1 MFSKHSFPA
10 FLTIAVLS
18 TLPAGA
24 VTLDVTTDFINANV
38 NVNGSSDG
46 SGDLPI
52 AFATAT
58 DTVTVQGTTDT
69 ITGTAIQ
76 NENGFSSLELTV
88 ESEGNDGFASTGQ
101 GGAVSN
107 RATAI
112 RQITF
117 TNNTS
122 FATVGTFSFS
132 LSGIVLETF
141 RAGGSPA
148 DAEAKVAFA
157 VGATNG
163 ATFDAD
169 MTLRG
174 TFPSGGQ
181 LHEIVSSTNFGGSVV
196 TSECVFGFCY
206 KGTVNVDPLSDSITL
221 GVVAPGESV
230 SVTTTF
236 DIETTF
242 DRFENGAQ
250 ARAID
255 PGTYS
260 WTFTPVDDTQPA
272 VVPLPAGAWLMLSG
286 LGAMALLRRRK
297 RA

>member
-1 MFSKHSFPA
+1 MRHYLSFSTCA
-10 FLTIAVLS
+10 AIVFLSASS
-18 TLPAGA
+18 TGA

-38 NVNGSSDG
+38 DVNGTTNGAG
-46 SGDLPI
+46 SPPS

-58 DTVTVQGTTDT
+58 DTVTSFGVTDT

-88 ESEGNDGFASTGQ
+88 ESDGFEGFASTGQ
-101 GGAVSN
+101 DGAVNN

-132 LSGIVLETF
+132 LSGIELETY
-141 RAGGSPA
+141 RVGGGA
-148 DAEAKVAFA
+148 DSEAKVSFA

-163 ATFDAD
+163 STFDAE

-174 TFPSGGQ
+174 TLPNSGP
-181 LHEIVSSTNFGGSVV
+181 LHEIVSASNFGGSVV
-196 TSECVFGFCY
+196 TSECVSASSCY
-206 KGTVNVDPLSDSITL
+206 KGTVNVTPLSDSITL
-221 GVVAPGESV
+221 GVIAPGDSV

-236 DIETTF
+236 DIETSF
-242 DRFENGAQ
+242 SRNENGAQ

-255 PGTYS
+255 PSTYS
-260 WTFTPVDDTQPA
+260 WTFAPVGGPQPA
-272 VVPLPAGAWLMLSG
+272 PIPVPAGAWLMLSG
-286 LGAMALLRRRK
+286 LGAIAVLRRRK